1 MKFETRLESQFF
13 EIAQNISSK
22 PIFFNILQILKT
34 SQRYVKG
41 YLHADT
47 QGFAQLYVTQ
57 GEKTS
62 TTMSLLKLLKF

>member
-47 QGFAQLYVTQ
+47 QGFAHL
-57 GEKTS
+57 
-62 TTMSLLKLLKF
+62 